1 MEICHLAVDGLKAN
15 PENLFNPLT
24 SYEYEDLRESIAR
37 YGVQVPLIVAPAE
50 DGFYTVISGNNRLR
64 VAKEIGIKTLP
75 CSILETASIEGALD
89 TDIFRRHLSPE
100 ERADYK
106 ALKEAKCEE
115 VLEKETKKK
124 LHPELFEQYKNGL
137 ISRKFAIEVMKLNME
152 EQTSLLNSLSR
163 PVETVEHA
171 HEISTED
178 EEASGLGEEIVR
190 LNKILDEKNG
200 KIKELK
206 KWKEENQEKIVEK
219 LDELNKEK
227 AKASEVVRG
236 EFEKEV
242 KNLMETNEKLAK
254 QIKSKQGEIK
264 ALEEEKEKSK
274 RNLSDKEIEVKAGKV
289 LVVEE
294 ERKYMVNIVIYRLDE
309 MLEGIQRI
317 QEHLDKHDDLSKR
330 MEGLALDKIGY
341 IFDELGKLSNR
352 ISKNIQQDTF
362 LQKEMRI

>member
-1 MEICHLAVDGLKAN
+1 MEICHLAVDDLKAN
-15 PENLFNPLT
+15 PENLFSPLT
-24 SYEYEDLRESIAR
+24 SHEYEDLRESIVK

-50 DGFYTVISGNNRLR
+50 DGLYTVISGNNRLK

-89 TDIFRRHLSPE
+89 TDIFRRHLSPK

-106 ALKEAKCEE
+106 ALKETKCEE
-115 VLEKETKKK
+115 VLEKEARKR

-137 ISRKFAIEVMKLNME
+137 ISRKFAIDIMKLSMD
-152 EQTSLLNSLSR
+152 EQTSLLDSLSR
-163 PVETVEHA
+163 PVETVEHE
-171 HEISTED
+171 HVISNED
-178 EEASGLGEEIVR
+178 GEVSRLKEEIVR
-190 LNKILDEKNG
+190 LNNILDEKNG

-227 AKASEVVRG
+227 SKASEVVRG

-242 KNLMETNEKLAK
+242 KNLMETNEKLTK
-254 QIKSKQGEIK
+254 QIKSKQGEIET
-264 ALEEEKEKSK
+264 LMSEREKSK
-274 RNLSDKEIEVKAGKV
+274 RNLADKEIEVKAGKV

-294 ERKYMVNIVIYRLDE
+294 ERKYMINIVIYRLDE

-317 QEHLDKHDDLSKR
+317 QEHLNEHNNLSKR
-330 MEGLALDKIGY
+330 MESLALEKIGY
-341 IFDELGKLSNR
+341 IFDKLGKLSNR
-352 ISKNIQQDTF
+352 ISKNTQQDTF